1 MIAQV
6 NSAFGQALITQR
18 GVIEATRAATAGA
31 FPERVGGGGGAGV
44 IRRDRTYR

>member
-6 NSAFGQALITQR
+6 NSAFGQAPITQR
-18 GVIEATRAATAGA
+18 GVIEATRAAIAGA
-31 FPERVGGGGGAGV
+31 FPERGGGGGAGV